1 MVLFSWGLKIE
12 PAAPNLPGGKVVLPA
27 GMLVQ
32 LVLPCAYYRRFDH
45 IKGEEDSGMLY
56 KL

>member
-1 MVLFSWGLKIE
+1 
-12 PAAPNLPGGKVVLPA
+12 VVLPA

-45 IKGEEDSGMLY
+45 NKG
-56 KL
+56 